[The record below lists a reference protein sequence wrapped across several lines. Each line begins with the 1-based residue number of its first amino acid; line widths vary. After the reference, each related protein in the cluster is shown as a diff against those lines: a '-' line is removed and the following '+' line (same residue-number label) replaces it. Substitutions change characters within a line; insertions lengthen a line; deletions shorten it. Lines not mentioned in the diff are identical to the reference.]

1 MPRVRKIS
9 EQELREI
16 ETTSAPRT
24 HVQSADRTPSSTAPF
39 DDAYPQ
45 LANWVYERGWIE
57 IGADENSRSFIRV
70 LDIGGM
76 VWEGKTRYPSIDT
89 ALRAADTALARLE
102 AAGEL

>member
-1 MPRVRKIS
+1 MPRVRKLS
-9 EQELREI
+9 KQELHEI
-16 ETTSAPRT
+16 ETIPAPHA
-24 HVQSADRTPSSTAPF
+24 HVKSADRTPSAPF

-45 LANWVYERGWIE
+45 LANWVCERGWIE

-89 ALRAADTALARLE
+89 ALRSADTALAQLE